1 MLFKLTS
8 DTQQRGKQLCVN
20 IHLPRVLGSVA
31 LSVCTIQDTPLFLC
45 HTHCVLEA
53 LKDKVTVL
61 GAIAM
66 PAQCSQS
73 QLQPASRSVHPSD
86 ARYRNAP
93 SRRTLRVRALRSS
106 ACRSSPGYRA
116 VESPLVSSIG
126 MVGPARTL
134 FTKEPCVA
142 RRFMNSLFVSR
153 VGFTLRPS
161 ARSTGFRAL

>member
-45 HTHCVLEA
+45 HTHRVLEA

-66 PAQCSQS
+66 PALCSQLLVLCILQTHATGTHQAVELCAFGRFDLQLADLHQVIELLNRHWSPVSVWWVPRGPCS
-73 QLQPASRSVHPSD
+73 QKSPASRAAS
-86 ARYRNAP
+86 
-93 SRRTLRVRALRSS
+93 
-106 ACRSSPGYRA
+106 
-116 VESPLVSSIG
+116 
-126 MVGPARTL
+126 
-134 FTKEPCVA
+134 
-142 RRFMNSLFVSR
+142 
-153 VGFTLRPS
+153 
-161 ARSTGFRAL
+161 